1 MHPAFSVIFFTTTSG
16 AGYGLLVFLALLG
29 IVNTESL
36 ANQEIAQVFAISGLI
51 GLGLVALGLMSS
63 SFHLANK
70 KNAWRAFFRFKSS
83 WLAREAVFAVL
94 SFPITLAFIASFY
107 FMDNALLTQILG
119 GLTILLAII
128 TVYSTGM
135 IYGCLKTIRAWNTPL
150 VPFNYIVLG
159 LLTGIL
165 ALMGVLNYNE
175 IGSAV
180 LEIALMIVLAIGL
193 IAKLVYFAYIG
204 EPSPLTVKNA
214 TNLPGK
220 TVRLLDTGESASN
233 ANFLMREFGYQV
245 GPMTIKTLRVLAII
259 MMFFVPGVVFF
270 STSLTATGLIT
281 VAVIAYFGTM
291 AERWLFFAE
300 AKHVVNLFYG
310 RSI

>member
-270 STSLTATGLIT
+270 STSLTATGLI
-281 VAVIAYFGTM
+281 VVVVIAYFGTM

-310 RSI
+310 RNI

>member
-94 SFPITLAFIASFY
+94 SFPITLVFIASFY
-107 FMDNALLTQILG
+107 FMSNALLTQILG

-270 STSLTATGLIT
+270 STSLTATGLI
-281 VAVIAYFGTM
+281 VVVVIAYFGTM

-310 RSI
+310 RNI

>member
-94 SFPITLAFIASFY
+94 SFPITLVFIASFY

>member
-16 AGYGLLVFLALLG
+16 AGYGVLVFLSLLG
-29 IVNTESL
+29 LVNTESFFNPEVAEIFAMSGIFGL
-36 ANQEIAQVFAISGLI
+36 A
-51 GLGLVALGLMSS
+51 LVAFGLMAS

-94 SFPITLAFIASFY
+94 SFPIALGFIASFY
-107 FMDNALLTQILG
+107 FLDNEVITQTLAA
-119 GLTILLAII
+119 LTIIIAII

-150 VPFNYIVLG
+150 VPFNYIILG
-159 LLTGIL
+159 LLTGVL
-165 ALMGVLNYNE
+165 ALMATLNYFG

-180 LEIALMIVLAIGL
+180 LEIALMFVLAIGL

-214 TNLPGK
+214 TGLPGN
-220 TVRLLDTGESASN
+220 TVRLLDTGESATN

-245 GPMTIKTLRVLAII
+245 GPKTITVIRVLAIL
-259 MMFFVPGVVFF
+259 MMFVIPSAVLFNAGV
-270 STSLTATGLIT
+270 TAIGLI
-281 VAVIAYFGTM
+281 AFAFIAYLGTM

-300 AKHVVNLFYG
+300 ARHVVNLFYG
-310 RSI
+310 RDI

>member
-94 SFPITLAFIASFY
+94 SFPITLVFIASFY
-107 FMDNALLTQILG
+107 FMSNALLTQILG